1 MIHPFKKRQ
10 GQKIPLA
17 KKHVR
22 HTIILL
28 YIALNFM
35 MSIDAQLNTDKK
47 VYIVYLSCG
56 VHLVFNRTQ
65 TKVLQDELYNNDVQ
79 MMFYR

>member
-1 MIHPFKKRQ
+1 
-10 GQKIPLA
+10 
-17 KKHVR
+17 
-22 HTIILL
+22 
-28 YIALNFM
+28 

-47 VYIVYLSCG
+47 VYIVYLSHG

-65 TKVLQDELYNNDVQ
+65 TKVLQDELYNYDVQ